1 MSSPRR
7 TTPAHIRFEAH
18 DADWM
23 IATIDD
29 VRIVAAPV
37 PTEQVDAAIGEIVSQ
52 LGVRAHIEIHHVD
65 GTIDRRVAHPRQDA
79 EPEEPRT

>member
-1 MSSPRR
+1 MSSSR
-7 TTPAHIRFEAH
+7 TTPARIRIEAH

-23 IATIDD
+23 IATIDG

-52 LGVRAHIEIHHVD
+52 LGVRAHVEIHHVD
-65 GTIDRRVAHPRQDA
+65 GTIDRRVAHPDQDA
-79 EPEEPRT
+79 EPDEPRT

>member
-7 TTPAHIRFEAH
+7 TFPAHIRFEAH

-65 GTIDRRVAHPRQDA
+65 GTVDRRGVHPHRDA